1 MKTTGHYW
9 QASEARNNFPE
20 LMKRALS
27 GKAQI
32 VRHRNGEE
40 VVVLSR
46 QDFEATRPTLR
57 EFLLKGGPRAAGDN
71 DLERIISKSRAE
83 GIGLLGRWPTGRK

>member
-1 MKTTGHYW
+1 MSLVHRPW

-27 GKAQI
+27 GSPQV
-32 VRHRNGEE
+32 VRHRSGEE

-46 QDFEATRPTLR
+46 AEYENLRPSLKD
-57 EFLLKGGPRAAGDN
+57 FLLGGGPCADDDDELEKIMAGGRAD
-71 DLERIISKSRAE
+71 
-83 GIGLLGRWPTGRK
+83 GITLMGRLP